1 MTLQRERPKFLAAFL
16 GAATLAAWSAPAS
29 AETVRVRNIQVSETA
44 GNTAVVIAASAR
56 PTFTTWKLEQPAR
69 VVVEL
74 SGARLGNV
82 DVPLDAGTYA
92 VGLVSA
98 SVTEDDSAGPRT
110 RIVLTLRQASDYQV
124 EAKGNDITLRVVP
137 RARPPVATHETA
149 EARLQIEAR
158 AKIEAQAKTE
168 AQAQA
173 KAEAQAKTEA
183 QAQTKVEA
191 QAKTEAQ
198 AQTKVEAQAKTEAQA
213 QAKAEA
219 QAKTEAQAQAKI
231 EAQAKTVAQAQAK
244 AEAKAKTEAQAQAKA
259 EAQAKTEAQAQAKI
273 EAQAKTEAQAQT
285 KVEAQAKTEAQ
296 AQAKAEAKERAL
308 AQSRADAQA
317 KLAAQAQ
324 AEIQERALAQRKTES
339 LLKDEAKERL
349 AAQVVAEKHS
359 RAEAAARLEA
369 DRLRKELADA
379 HQETAK
385 ARAEASAA
393 NQESQRQKLA
403 LAQAE
408 TQVKQAQSEAERAR
422 KRADAAENEAIA
434 ARRRETERDKALRV
448 ASEEVNARQ
457 KTLDRIAQKQEAQQ
471 SRLAAAER
479 LVSERETTV
488 RESASRLAE
497 REEAARTARAR
508 RDSLARDASK
518 SSKAEA
524 AAALAEAERQHKNAA
539 SAAEQSRQEL
549 ARAVASR
556 RQEEAR
562 TEQQANLRRAEENKL
577 DKAVAGRKAEESRL
591 ADARAER
598 ARLDEEKS
606 KLESERAQLETT
618 RNALLAEV
626 NRLKTTVS
634 TTTAALAKPE
644 KTGEGRGNVTA
655 PAAKPAQ
662 TASTPNAQPLAVAS
676 PPVANRGTLGGF
688 AVPSAPATPTPP
700 LLASRAPSQLAALAP
715 SRAAA
720 PNLPAMVRSPAGRE
734 QSSPASHANRPVPAE
749 LVRTTPAT
757 SAPAARPV
765 AAAAEPVNTP
775 TSAGRPRSVTLR
787 ALSHIRSIDFV
798 DEPNR
803 ASVIIDVD
811 NSTIFSIERTAGRRL
826 SLRIEHSE
834 LPESLA
840 RNLDATE
847 YLGPV
852 KIISSYRDPAARTTV
867 RVDVDLAEDVPNRV
881 RLDGNRIFW
890 DFQKAPAPSLP
901 AVWVPPPSV
910 MFVPARKVA
919 GFFATAKDGLWVG
932 QMAPLP
938 YLAPPV
944 SAPPADTGSAP
955 AQPAASAPEGR
966 QGATGPSGRYAAIGK
981 KRYTGRRIDLDFK
994 GADIHNI
1001 LRLLADVG
1009 QVNVIVA
1016 DDVRGDVT
1024 IKMRDVPWDQ
1034 ALDVVLRSKGLG
1046 SVREGNLLRVAPLAL
1061 LEKELEAEI
1070 ARQKQIADVLPIET
1084 RLIGVSYA
1092 EAANLLDKIRDLL
1105 SPRGKVS
1112 QDHRTNTLIV
1122 SDVTKNLQLIE
1133 DLVRNLDTQTSQVVI
1148 EARIVEADTNFA
1160 RQIGVQWGGTA
1171 FADTTHGNPTGL
1183 VFPYNVGVGGGA
1195 DDGSS
1200 PLGGL
1205 VPGPRTGTGTTGNPN
1220 FLVNMPA
1227 PAGAG
1232 VGSAIG
1238 LTLGSVA
1245 GAFNLNLRL
1254 SAMESTGTVR
1264 ILSSPRVTTMD
1275 NIEAHIE
1282 QGVSIPVSVVSAM
1295 GAQTQFVD
1303 AKLSLAVKPH
1313 VTNEGTIAMV
1323 INVTRNEPDFVNTGA
1338 RGDPSIQKKEAKT
1351 TMLVRDGDTAVI
1363 GGIYTRNTG
1372 LSFARVPFFSDIPV
1386 LGWFFRNRKENDN
1399 RSEFLVFIT
1408 PRIVNRSHATGQ

>member
-1 MTLQRERPKFLAAFL
+1 MTLQRERPKFLAAVL
-16 GAATLAAWSAPAS
+16 GAATLVVWSIPAF

-44 GNTAVVIAASAR
+44 GNTAVVIAASAK

-82 DVPLDAGTYA
+82 DVPLDAGTFA

-110 RIVLTLRQASDYQV
+110 RIVLTLRQISDYQV
-124 EAKGNDITLRVVP
+124 EAKGNDITLRVIP
-137 RARPPVATHETA
+137 RARPPIVGKEST
-149 EARLQIEAR
+149 EARLQVEAR
-158 AKIEAQAKTE
+158 TKAEAQARNEAQAKERAEAQVRTLALAKAEAQAQAKAEALAKAEAQAQVKAEALAKAEAQAQVKAEALAKAEAQTQARAESLAKTE

-173 KAEAQAKTEA
+173 KAEAR
-183 QAQTKVEA
+183 
-191 QAKTEAQ
+191 
-198 AQTKVEAQAKTEAQA
+198 AKTEAQA

-219 QAKTEAQAQAKI
+219 R
-231 EAQAKTVAQAQAK
+231 
-244 AEAKAKTEAQAQAKA
+244 AKTEAQAQAKA
-259 EAQAKTEAQAQAKI
+259 EALAKS
-273 EAQAKTEAQAQT
+273 
-285 KVEAQAKTEAQ
+285 EAQ
-296 AQAKAEAKERAL
+296 AQAKAEALAKSEAL
-308 AQSRADAQA
+308 AQAKAEALAKSEALARAEAQA
-317 KLAAQAQ
+317 KLAAQAK
-324 AEIQERALAQRKTES
+324 ADAQERTLAQRKTEA
-339 LLKDEAKERL
+339 LLKDESKGRL
-349 AAQVVAEKHS
+349 AAQAAAQEHS
-359 RAEAAARLEA
+359 RAEAAAKLEA
-369 DRLRKELADA
+369 DRLRKELANA
-379 HQETAK
+379 HRETAK
-385 ARAEASAA
+385 AKAEASAA
-393 NQESQRQKLA
+393 NEESQRQKHA
-403 LAQAE
+403 LTQAE
-408 TQVKQAQSEAERAR
+408 SQVRQAQSEAERAR
-422 KRADAAENEAIA
+422 QRADSAESEAAE
-434 ARRRETERDKALRV
+434 ARRRETERDKALRL
-448 ASEEVNARQ
+448 AAEEVDSRQ
-457 KTLDRIAQKQEAQQ
+457 KTLDRIAQKQAEQQ
-471 SRLAAAER
+471 GRLVAAER
-479 LVSERETTV
+479 LVSERDSAV
-488 RESASRLAE
+488 RDSASRLAE
-497 REEAARTARAR
+497 REEESRAARAR

-524 AAALAEAERQHKNAA
+524 AAALAEAERQRKNAA

-549 ARAVASR
+549 TQAVASR

-562 TEQQANLRRAEENKL
+562 KDEQANLRQAEENRL
-577 DKAVAGRKAEESRL
+577 DKAVAQRKAEELRL
-591 ADARAER
+591 AEARAER
-598 ARLDEEKS
+598 FRLDQERT

-634 TTTAALAKPE
+634 ATMNATAKAERTIASVPAPAPKPAPVASVPAPAP
-644 KTGEGRGNVTA
+644 KPAPVASVTA
-655 PAAKPAQ
+655 PAAKPAPIASVPAP
-662 TASTPNAQPLAVAS
+662 TAKPAPIASVPVQKPAPIASVPAPTAKPAPIASASVAKTTPVATLPAARSLAVAI
-676 PPVANRGTLGGF
+676 P
-688 AVPSAPATPTPP
+688 AVP
-700 LLASRAPSQLAALAP
+700 AA
-715 SRAAA
+715 
-720 PNLPAMVRSPAGRE
+720 
-734 QSSPASHANRPVPAE
+734 SPAS
-749 LVRTTPAT
+749 T
-757 SAPAARPV
+757 
-765 AAAAEPVNTP
+765 
-775 TSAGRPRSVTLR
+775 GRPRSVTLR

-811 NSTIFSIERTAGRRL
+811 DTAMFTVERVAGRRL
-826 SLRIEHSE
+826 SLRIEHSD
-834 LPESLA
+834 LPENLA

-852 KIISSYRDPAARTTV
+852 KIISSYRDPAVRSTV

-890 DFQKAPAPSLP
+890 DFQKARAPSLP
-901 AVWVPPPSV
+901 AVWVPPASV
-910 MFVPARKVA
+910 MFVPAQKVA
-919 GFFATAKDGLWVG
+919 GFVAIAKDGLWVG

-938 YLAPPV
+938 YLAPPSQSV
-944 SAPPADTGSAP
+944 NSAP
-955 AQPAASAPEGR
+955 AGDTSALPAGPVAPAGAAPEGR
-966 QGATGPSGRYAAIGK
+966 QGSSTGGSGRFATIGK

-1016 DDVRGDVT
+1016 DDVRGEVT

-1092 EAANLLDKIRDLL
+1092 EANQLIDKIRDLL

-1112 QDHRTNTLIV
+1112 EDHRTNTLIV

-1133 DLVRNLDTQTSQVVI
+1133 DLVRNLDTQTAQVTI
-1148 EARIVEADTNFA
+1148 EARIVEANSNFS

-1183 VFPYNVGVGGGA
+1183 VFPYNVGIGGGA

-1205 VPGPRTGTGTTGNPN
+1205 VPGPRTGSGTTGSPN

-1227 PAGAG
+1227 PAGLG
-1232 VGSAIG
+1232 TGSAIG

-1254 SAMESTGTVR
+1254 SAMESTGAVR
-1264 ILSSPRVTTMD
+1264 ILSSPRITTMD
-1275 NIEAHIE
+1275 NVQANIE

-1303 AKLSLAVKPH
+1303 AKLTLSVKPH
-1313 VTNEGTIAMV
+1313 VTNEGTISMV

-1372 LSFARVPFFSDIPV
+1372 LSNARVPFFSDIPV

-1408 PRIVNRSHATGQ
+1408 PRIVNRPRVAGQ

>member
-1 MTLQRERPKFLAAFL
+1 MTLQRERPKFLAAVL
-16 GAATLAAWSAPAS
+16 GAATLAAWSIPAF

-82 DVPLDAGTYA
+82 DVPLDAGTFA

-110 RIVLTLRQASDYQV
+110 RIVLTLRQTSDYQV
-124 EAKGNDITLRVVP
+124 EAKGNDITLRVIP
-137 RARPPVATHETA
+137 RVRPPVVAQESAEAKVQA
-149 EARLQIEAR
+149 EARTKAEAQTR
-158 AKIEAQAKTE
+158 SEAQAKERAEAQARTEALARAE

-173 KAEAQAKTEA
+173 KAEALAKAEAQAQAKAEGLAKAEAQAQAKAEALAKAEAQAQARAETLAKTEA
-183 QAQTKVEA
+183 QARARADTL
-191 QAKTEAQ
+191 AKTEAQ
-198 AQTKVEAQAKTEAQA
+198 ARAKAEAQAKTEAQA

-219 QAKTEAQAQAKI
+219 QAKTEAQAQAKV
-231 EAQAKTVAQAQAK
+231 EAQAKI
-244 AEAKAKTEAQAQAKA
+244 EAQAQAKA
-259 EAQAKTEAQAQAKI
+259 EAQ
-273 EAQAKTEAQAQT
+273 
-285 KVEAQAKTEAQ
+285 
-296 AQAKAEAKERAL
+296 ERAL
-308 AQSRADAQA
+308 AQARAEAQA
-317 KLAAQAQ
+317 KLAAQAK
-324 AEIQERALAQRKTES
+324 AEAQERALAQRKTEA
-339 LLKDEAKERL
+339 LLKDVSKERL
-349 AAQVVAEKHS
+349 AAQSAAEEHS
-359 RAEAAARLEA
+359 RAETAAKLEA
-369 DRLRKELADA
+369 DRLRRELADA
-379 HQETAK
+379 HRETAK
-385 ARAEASAA
+385 AKAEASAA
-393 NQESQRQKLA
+393 NEVSQRQKLA
-403 LAQAE
+403 LTQAE
-408 TQVKQAQSEAERAR
+408 SQVKQAQSEAERAR
-422 KRADAAENEAIA
+422 KRADSAEGESAA
-434 ARRRETERDKALRV
+434 ARRRETERDKALRL
-448 ASEEVNARQ
+448 ASEEVDTRQ
-457 KTLDRIAQKQEAQQ
+457 KTLDRIAQKQAEQQ

-479 LVSERETTV
+479 LVSERESTV
-488 RESASRLAE
+488 RDSASKLAE
-497 REEAARTARAR
+497 REEEARAARTR

-524 AAALAEAERQHKNAA
+524 AAALAEAERQRKSAA

-549 ARAVASR
+549 TRAVASR

-562 TEQQANLRRAEENKL
+562 KDEQANLRQAEENRL
-577 DKAVAGRKAEESRL
+577 DKAVAQRKAEELRL

-598 ARLDEEKS
+598 SRLDQERA
-606 KLESERAQLETT
+606 KLESERTLLETA
-618 RNALLAEV
+618 RNELLAEV

-634 TTTAALAKPE
+634 ITMAAAEKAERTKETASSLP
-644 KTGEGRGNVTA
+644 A
-655 PAAKPAQ
+655 PAAKPAPIVSAPAPAAKPI
-662 TASTPNAQPLAVAS
+662 ASVPAPAAKPAPVVSAPAPAAKPTPIASAPAPAAKPAPIASAPPARSLAVAS
-676 PPVANRGTLGGF
+676 P
-688 AVPSAPATPTPP
+688 AVPPAPAPAPATT
-700 LLASRAPSQLAALAP
+700 
-715 SRAAA
+715 
-720 PNLPAMVRSPAGRE
+720 
-734 QSSPASHANRPVPAE
+734 
-749 LVRTTPAT
+749 
-757 SAPAARPV
+757 
-765 AAAAEPVNTP
+765 
-775 TSAGRPRSVTLR
+775 GRPRSVTLR

-811 NSTIFSIERTAGRRL
+811 DSALFSVERLAGRCL
-826 SLRIEHSE
+826 SLRIEHSD
-834 LPESLA
+834 LPENLA

-852 KIISSYRDPAARTTV
+852 KIISSYRDPAVRSTV

-890 DFQKAPAPSLP
+890 DFQKALAPSLP

-919 GFFATAKDGLWVG
+919 GFVATAKDGLWVA
-932 QMAPLP
+932 QAAPPP
-938 YLAPPV
+938 YLAPPAQ
-944 SAPPADTGSAP
+944 SASTAPAGDTGALPAGSVAP
-955 AQPAASAPEGR
+955 AGAAPEGR
-966 QGATGPSGRYAAIGK
+966 QGASTGGSGRYATIGK

-1016 DDVRGDVT
+1016 DDVRGEVT

-1092 EAANLLDKIRDLL
+1092 EASQLMDKIRDLL

-1112 QDHRTNTLIV
+1112 DDHRTNTLIV

-1133 DLVRNLDTQTSQVVI
+1133 DLVRNLDTQTAQVTI
-1148 EARIVEADTNFA
+1148 EARIVEANSNFA

-1183 VFPYNVGVGGGA
+1183 VFPYNVGIGGGA

-1205 VPGPRTGTGTTGNPN
+1205 VPGPRTGTGTTGSPN

-1227 PAGAG
+1227 PAGLG
-1232 VGSAIG
+1232 TGSAIG

-1254 SAMESTGTVR
+1254 SAMESTGAVR
-1264 ILSSPRVTTMD
+1264 ILSSPRITTMD
-1275 NIEAHIE
+1275 NVQANIE

-1303 AKLSLAVKPH
+1303 AKLHLSVKPH
-1313 VTNEGTIAMV
+1313 VTNEGTISMV

-1372 LSFARVPFFSDIPV
+1372 LSNSRVPFFSDIPV

-1408 PRIVNRSHATGQ
+1408 PRIVNRPRVAGQ